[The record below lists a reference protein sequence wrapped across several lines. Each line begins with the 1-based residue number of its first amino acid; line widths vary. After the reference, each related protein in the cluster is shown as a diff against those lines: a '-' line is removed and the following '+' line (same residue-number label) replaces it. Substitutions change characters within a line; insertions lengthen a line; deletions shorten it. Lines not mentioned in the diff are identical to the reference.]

1 MRGMNREKQWKKF
14 LPIMKRRER
23 ISYQCSKAY
32 RGKSDIH
39 LTLPF
44 STPSAY
50 ASIFMRAIIA
60 DIWIVRF

>member
-1 MRGMNREKQWKKF
+1 MNREKTMEEILAHYEKK
-14 LPIMKRRER
+14 RGR
-23 ISYQCSKAY
+23 ISYQCSRAY